1 MDHLQEDIE
10 SLEAEKT
17 ALKTKLEQASKRAP
31 RAHLTESIL
40 AEQASGQPGSVK
52 VIVEDSPA
60 TLSKLESLQVRNRNG
75 ISLSSDLFTFIFK
88 TQYLTAIKFYNNS
101 AVVYNI
107 KDYEILGH

>member
-17 ALKTKLEQASKRAP
+17 TLKTKLEQASKRAP

-60 TLSKLESLQVRNRNG
+60 TLSKLESLQVCTVCTVF
-75 ISLSSDLFTFIFK
+75 SVCTMC
-88 TQYLTAIKFYNNS
+88 TMH
-101 AVVYNI
+101 VVC
-107 KDYEILGH
+107 

>member
-10 SLEAEKT
+10 ALESEKT
-17 ALKTKLEQASKRAP
+17 TLKTKLEQASKRAP

-60 TLSKLESLQVRNRNG
+60 TLSKLESLQVRVFG
-75 ISLSSDLFTFIFK
+75 IFEFLGMLLVITGTCFT
-88 TQYLTAIKFYNNS
+88 Y
-101 AVVYNI
+101 
-107 KDYEILGH
+107 

>member
-1 MDHLQEDIE
+1 MCLGYTLTRLSNSHQFEETMDHLQEDIE

-40 AEQASGQPGSVK
+40 AEQASGQPGSVR

-60 TLSKLESLQVRNRNG
+60 TLSKLESLQVRVMV
-75 ISLSSDLFTFIFK
+75 K
-88 TQYLTAIKFYNNS
+88 
-101 AVVYNI
+101 
-107 KDYEILGH
+107 LG